1 MHQDIILINDSH
13 QRAFF
18 PCIPFYRGETEPQMA
33 SGFTK
38 VTKSGITELGF
49 ESGLSGTKARAP
61 LSAFAGH

>member
-18 PCIPFYRGETEPQMA
+18 PCLLFYRAETEPQMA

-49 ESGLSGTKARAP
+49 ESGLSGTKAHAP
-61 LSAFAGH
+61 LSAFTGR